1 MLLALIPLREKLRL
15 NKPNNDGF
23 SLLEVIVALAIMAMG
38 FVTVLQLFSGSIR
51 SVSLSE
57 QYLKGTTLAH
67 SKLGELEVNNYSVTE
82 YEGIFPDEKNY
93 RWQLQVSPHASPL
106 NSKEENI
113 QLSEVTLN
121 VLWEEAGKTRNVEIS
136 TLKVDGTTHPVSDS
150 FLAQSFGGGPGSI
163 KASEKEEAAAASVPA
178 SAPENYQVISGVK
191 VYYSSN
197 ISGASTTHIS
207 GN

>member
-15 NKPNNDGF
+15 NKLNNDGF

-106 NSKEENI
+106 NSKEKNI

-121 VLWEEAGKTRNVEIS
+121 VLWEDAGKTRDVEIS
-136 TLKVDGTTHPVSDS
+136 TLKVDGATHPSSDS
-150 FLAQSFGGGPGSI
+150 FLTQSFGGGPGSI
-163 KASEKEEAAAASVPA
+163 KASEKE
-178 SAPENYQVISGVK
+178 SAPPPARPDYQVISGVK
-191 VYYSSN
+191 VFYSSY
-197 ISGASTTHIS
+197 ISGSATHIS

>member
-15 NKPNNDGF
+15 NKQSNDGF

-38 FVTVLQLFSGSIR
+38 FITVLQLFSGSIR

-67 SKLGELEVNNYSVTE
+67 SKLGELEVNNYSASE
-82 YEGIFPDEKNY
+82 FKGIFPDEKNY
-93 RWQLQVSPHASPL
+93 QWQLEISPYTSLL
-106 NSKEENI
+106 NSKENNI

-121 VLWEEAGKTRNVEIS
+121 VLWKDAGKTRDIELS
-136 TLKVDGTTHPVSDS
+136 TLKVDGVLHPGEDS
-150 FLAQSFGGGPGSI
+150 LLAQSFGGGPGSI
-163 KASEKEEAAAASVPA
+163 RVSETETTPP
-178 SAPENYQVISGVK
+178 APENYQVISGVK
-191 VYYSSN
+191 VYYSGY
-197 ISGASTTHIS
+197 ISGSATHVS

>member
-51 SVSLSE
+51 SLSLSE

-67 SKLGELEVNNYSVTE
+67 SKLGELEVNNYSITE
-82 YEGIFPDEKNY
+82 FEGIFPGEENY
-93 RWQLQVSPHASPL
+93 QWQLQVSPHTSPL
-106 NSKEENI
+106 NSKENNI

-121 VLWEEAGKTRNVEIS
+121 VLWEEAGKTRDIELS
-136 TLKVDGTTHPVSDS
+136 TLKVDGATHPSSDS

-163 KASEKEEAAAASVPA
+163 KASEKEEAAASAS
-178 SAPENYQVISGVK
+178 ENYQVISGAK
-191 VYYSSN
+191 IYYSSN
-197 ISGASTTHIS
+197 ICGASTTHVS

>member
-1 MLLALIPLREKLRL
+1 MLLTLIPLREKLRL
-15 NKPNNDGF
+15 DKPNNNGF

-67 SKLGELEVNNYSVTE
+67 SKLGELEVNNYKVTE
-82 YEGIFPDEKNY
+82 FEGTFPDEKDY
-93 RWQLQVSPHASPL
+93 RWQLEISPHTSHL
-106 NSKEENI
+106 NSKENNI

-121 VLWEEAGKTRNVEIS
+121 VLWEDAGKTRDIELS
-136 TLKVDGTTHPVSDS
+136 TLKVDGELRPGLDS
-150 FLAQSFGGGPGSI
+150 TLAKSFGGGPGSI
-163 KASEKEEAAAASVPA
+163 KVREEAAPT
-178 SAPENYQVISGVK
+178 PTPTPGYYQVVSGVK
-191 VYYSSN
+191 MYFRGN
-197 ISGASTTHIS
+197 ISGSATHVS

>member
-106 NSKEENI
+106 NSKEKNI

-121 VLWEEAGKTRNVEIS
+121 VLWEDAGKTRDVEIS
-136 TLKVDGTTHPVSDS
+136 TLKVDGATHPSSDS

-163 KASEKEEAAAASVPA
+163 KASEKEEAAPPA
-178 SAPENYQVISGVK
+178 PGNYQVISGAK
-191 VYYSSN
+191 VYYNSN
-197 ISGASTTHIS
+197 ICGASTTHLS

>member
-1 MLLALIPLREKLRL
+1 MLLALTPLRGKLRL

-67 SKLGELEVNNYSVTE
+67 SKLGELEVNNYSATE
-82 YEGIFPDEKNY
+82 IEGTFPDEKNY
-93 RWQLQVSPHASPL
+93 RWQLQISPHTSPL
-106 NSKEENI
+106 NSKENNI
-113 QLSEVTLN
+113 QLSDVTLN
-121 VLWEEAGKTRNVEIS
+121 VLWEEAGKTRDIELNTI
-136 TLKVDGTTHPVSDS
+136 KVDGTTHPGSDLL
-150 FLAQSFGGGPGSI
+150 LAQSFGGRPGSI
-163 KASEKEEAAAASVPA
+163 KASKKEEAAV
-178 SAPENYQVISGVK
+178 SAPENYQYISGVK
-191 VYYSSN
+191 VYYSSR
-197 ISGASTTHIS
+197 ICGSSTHVS

>member
-93 RWQLQVSPHASPL
+93 RWQLQVSPHTSPL
-106 NSKEENI
+106 NSKEDNI

-121 VLWEEAGKTRNVEIS
+121 VLWEDAGKTRDVEIS
-136 TLKVDGTTHPVSDS
+136 TLKVDGATHPSSDS

-163 KASEKEEAAAASVPA
+163 KASEKEEAAA

-197 ISGASTTHIS
+197 ICGASTAHIS

>member
-106 NSKEENI
+106 NSKEKNI

-121 VLWEEAGKTRNVEIS
+121 VLWEDAGKTRDVEIS
-136 TLKVDGTTHPVSDS
+136 TLKVDGATHPGSDS
-150 FLAQSFGGGPGSI
+150 FLAQSFGGGPRFI
-163 KASEKEEAAAASVPA
+163 KAGEKEEAAA

-191 VYYSSN
+191 VYYNSN
-197 ISGASTTHIS
+197 ISGASTTHVS

>member
-1 MLLALIPLREKLRL
+1 
-15 NKPNNDGF
+15 
-23 SLLEVIVALAIMAMG
+23 MAMG

-67 SKLGELEVNNYSVTE
+67 SKLGELEVNNYSVTDL
-82 YEGIFPDEKNY
+82 EGTFPDEKNY
-93 RWQLQVSPHASPL
+93 RWQLQISPHTSPL
-106 NSKEENI
+106 NSKENNI

-121 VLWEEAGKTRNVEIS
+121 VLWEEAGKTRDIELS
-136 TLKVDGTTHPVSDS
+136 TLKVDGATHPSSDS

-163 KASEKEEAAAASVPA
+163 KASEKEAAPPPA
-178 SAPENYQVISGVK
+178 SENYQVISGVK
-191 VYYSSN
+191 VYYSGY
-197 ISGASTTHIS
+197 ISGSATHVS

>member
-67 SKLGELEVNNYSVTE
+67 SKLGELEVNNYSVSE
-82 YEGIFPDEKNY
+82 FEGAFPDEKNY
-93 RWQLQVSPHASPL
+93 RWQLELAPYTSPL
-106 NSKEENI
+106 NSKENNI

-121 VLWEEAGKTRNVEIS
+121 VLWKDAGKTRDIELS
-136 TLKVDGTTHPVSDS
+136 TLKVDGVLHPGTDS
-150 FLAQSFGGGPGSI
+150 LLAQSFGGGPGSI
-163 KASEKEEAAAASVPA
+163 RASETETTPP
-178 SAPENYQVISGVK
+178 APENYQVISGVK
-191 VYYSSN
+191 VYVKSN
-197 ISGASTTHIS
+197 ISGSSSTHVS

>member
-1 MLLALIPLREKLRL
+1 MLLALIPSREKLRL
-15 NKPNNDGF
+15 NKPSNGGF

-38 FVTVLQLFSGSIR
+38 FFTVLQLFSGSIR

-82 YEGIFPDEKNY
+82 FEGTFPDEKNY
-93 RWQLQVSPHASPL
+93 RWQLQVSPHSSPL
-106 NSKEENI
+106 NSKENNI

-121 VLWEEAGKTRNVEIS
+121 VLWEEAGKTRDIEIR
-136 TLKVDGTTHPVSDS
+136 TLKVDGETHPGSDA

-163 KASEKEEAAAASVPA
+163 KASEKEAAPP
-178 SAPENYQVISGVK
+178 APENYQVISGVK
-191 VYYSSN
+191 VYHSGY
-197 ISGASTTHIS
+197 ISGSATHLS